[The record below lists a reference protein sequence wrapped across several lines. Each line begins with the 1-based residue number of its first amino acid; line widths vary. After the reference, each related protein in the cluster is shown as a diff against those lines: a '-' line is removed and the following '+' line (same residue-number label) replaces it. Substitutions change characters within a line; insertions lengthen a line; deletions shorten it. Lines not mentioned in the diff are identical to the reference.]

1 MDRTITLDEA
11 QSLIENSNE
20 SIPAYVDLPHLP
32 VPLHWRVATEFVDC
46 LSLDWSAELVGD
58 LVYLYPPWRDGAQVT
73 EKL

>member
-20 SIPAYVDLPHLP
+20 SIPAYVEIPHFP
-32 VPLHWRVATEFVDC
+32 VPLHWREAAEYVAG

-58 LVYLYPPWRDGAQVT
+58 LVYLYPP
-73 EKL
+73 L